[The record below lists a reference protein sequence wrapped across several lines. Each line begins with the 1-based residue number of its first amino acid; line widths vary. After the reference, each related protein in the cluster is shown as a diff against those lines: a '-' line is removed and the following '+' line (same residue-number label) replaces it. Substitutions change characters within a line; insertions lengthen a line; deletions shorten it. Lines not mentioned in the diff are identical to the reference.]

1 MIIFISLFLISCEDV
16 LIEKPKAIVAESF
29 YNTPSELETAV
40 NAIFTPLRSNN
51 CFGALYTWQL
61 EAYSDFQV
69 ARGSYAVLNDYQGLD
84 NTNITRIGQIW
95 DQFFL
100 AIRNA
105 NLVIEN
111 APNASDASE
120 IEIEKY
126 AAEARFMRGLI
137 YFYMIPNWGRL
148 PIITEKNYRDLHIPL
163 SSEDEVYRLILED
176 LEYAEQHL
184 PNTPSVPGRP
194 TKWAAKSVLAHVYFT
209 RGDYGNAMNYSNEVI
224 HSGEFSLVRVE
235 SVEDFQN
242 LYGPKL
248 TSTPE
253 EIFYFKYNI
262 ESGWWYVEFMHHP
275 SDPYLGGKGL
285 FALYMDTVILEER
298 WSNWDSRDLRKNL
311 YYPWEFGLGEHT
323 MLNNK
328 FMDPD
333 ILNNAANDFP
343 LYRYADILLMYAEAA
358 ARVQGSPTSDAIEK
372 LNMVHRRAYGQNP
385 LEPSEFDFKIDD
397 FPDLSSFL
405 DLVLLERGYET
416 YYEGGKRW
424 LDLKRLGRDKIIEVI
439 SEVKGKQIADKHFL
453 WPFPSGEFD
462 LNEAM
467 DDSEQ
472 NPGY

>member
-1 MIIFISLFLISCEDV
+1 MKYAMIIFIILFLISCEDV

-126 AAEARFMRGLI
+126 TAEARFMRGLI

-194 TKWAAKSVLAHVYFT
+194 TKWAAKSVLA
-209 RGDYGNAMNYSNEVI
+209 
-224 HSGEFSLVRVE
+224 
-235 SVEDFQN
+235 
-242 LYGPKL
+242 
-248 TSTPE
+248 
-253 EIFYFKYNI
+253 
-262 ESGWWYVEFMHHP
+262 
-275 SDPYLGGKGL
+275 
-285 FALYMDTVILEER
+285 
-298 WSNWDSRDLRKNL
+298 
-311 YYPWEFGLGEHT
+311 
-323 MLNNK
+323 
-328 FMDPD
+328 
-333 ILNNAANDFP
+333 
-343 LYRYADILLMYAEAA
+343 
-358 ARVQGSPTSDAIEK
+358 
-372 LNMVHRRAYGQNP
+372 
-385 LEPSEFDFKIDD
+385 
-397 FPDLSSFL
+397 
-405 DLVLLERGYET
+405 
-416 YYEGGKRW
+416 
-424 LDLKRLGRDKIIEVI
+424 
-439 SEVKGKQIADKHFL
+439 
-453 WPFPSGEFD
+453 
-462 LNEAM
+462 
-467 DDSEQ
+467 
-472 NPGY
+472 